1 MQIFLWFSLSKMVSE
16 GGDFNWPLTN
26 VLWCCGSNDCHKS
39 FNFIQIGSDHTVH
52 HLGLSLLVAAQLQL
66 TPFPWCIAIRENNVR
81 GQPPKK
87 CPLCTSLGI
96 LETGIYAWAFLY
108 TVLQLTWKNKSKDET
123 DLPHKY
129 SWHGINFVKFWFLV
143 LHSLQMT
150 NPNVIGCAI
159 E

>member
-1 MQIFLWFSLSKMVSE
+1 MCKFSF
-16 GGDFNWPLTN
+16 DFRYPK
-26 VLWCCGSNDCHKS
+26 WCLNEEILIDLLQMYFDAVVVM

-108 TVLQLTWKNKSKDET
+108 TVLQLTWKNKSKDESLFRKIY
-123 DLPHKY
+123 LPQVNIL
-129 SWHGINFVKFWFLV
+129 GINLWEVLV
-143 LHSLQMT
+143 FNFST
-150 NPNVIGCAI
+150 NDKPK
-159 E
+159 